1 MDLARPDGNITG
13 INVDVGAELYGKR
26 LQFLRETVGNLTN
39 VRLLGS
45 VTKDSAA
52 FADGN
57 AMIAI
62 SDVSSGAPGQSQ
74 PTYDAR
80 PTIFTNLGV
89 TAK

>member
-1 MDLARPDGNITG
+1 
-13 INVDVGAELYGKR
+13 
-26 LQFLRETVGNLTN
+26 
-39 VRLLGS
+39 
-45 VTKDSAA
+45 
-52 FADGN
+52 
-57 AMIAI
+57 MIAI